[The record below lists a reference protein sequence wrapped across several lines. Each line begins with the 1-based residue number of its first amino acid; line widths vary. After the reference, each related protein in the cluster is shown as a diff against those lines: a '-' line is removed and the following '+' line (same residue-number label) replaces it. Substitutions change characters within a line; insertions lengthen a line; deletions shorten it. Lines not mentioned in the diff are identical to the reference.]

1 MFVLL
6 IFFCLSFQVVASL
19 SIIFILMSTI
29 ALCLNTLPDF
39 LPKDEE
45 GNTLEG
51 EDNEALAMVEAVC
64 IAWFTLEYVL
74 RFIAT
79 SNKWNFV
86 KGGLNI
92 IDVLAIVPYFISLV
106 LLNSEMEG
114 DQYKAVKKVVQVF
127 RVMRVLRI
135 LKLARHSTG
144 LQSLGFTI
152 KNSYQELGLLLMFI
166 AMGVL
171 IFSSLAFFAEREGN
185 GDQFESIPHTFWW
198 AAITM
203 TTVGYGDIVPKTPIG
218 KCVGILCCICGVLV
232 IALPIPIIVNN
243 FAEFYKNQIRREK
256 ALKRR
261 AHIEKA
267 RRRDSTMPLGDR
279 FDSNDFMNQRDS
291 LAQSYVLSGLV
302 RDQGDV
308 SPFAWFVCREES
320 KLTNKNGFTPS
331 AESSQV
337 ATCDCTI
344 VRHQRPQT
352 PDDFADN
359 FSSIFLFF
367 I

>member
-1 MFVLL
+1 M
-6 IFFCLSFQVVASL
+6 
-19 SIIFILMSTI
+19 FILISTI

-39 LPKDEE
+39 APRDED
-45 GNTLEG
+45 GNPDRG
-51 EDNEALAMVEAVC
+51 ADNEALAMVEAVC

-114 DQYKAVKKVVQVF
+114 DQYKDVKKVVQVF

-171 IFSSLAFFAEREGN
+171 IFSSLAFFAEREEN
-185 GDQFESIPHTFWW
+185 GDQFVSIPHTFWW

-203 TTVGYGDIVPKTPIG
+203 TTVGYGDIVPTTAIG

-302 RDQGDV
+302 RDQGEV
-308 SPFAWFVCREES
+308 WPFALCVCKT
-320 KLTNKNGFTPS
+320 KLTNKMDPPLPADGVFTSGDMYVINDHKPRLDPLTTS
-331 AESSQV
+331 
-337 ATCDCTI
+337 
-344 VRHQRPQT
+344 RPC
-352 PDDFADN
+352 F
-359 FSSIFLFF
+359 FLFMMISPNLF
-367 I
+367 CCFCFVFMG